1 IPWSLVPDIKVSA
14 EEVKYILSSYYQG
27 TPYNP
32 YSAQN
37 TGKKGIYRPIGIN
50 RTGVTSICQI
60 RSGVPKEI
68 KAIEWISFGPNAFNA
83 MLPLYA
89 NTDSMPSYMSDVSLE
104 VSTDNFYWGSRLIA
118 ALADP
123 HYGSCI
129 QIIERYQNAVSVEG
143 RQIIAEFDRK
153 MISENDFSYI
163 KEANKKLAEA
173 AKKNTLDALGK
184 VLLEASKGMKDGDS
198 RADN

>member
-1 IPWSLVPDIKVSA
+1 
-14 EEVKYILSSYYQG
+14 
-27 TPYNP
+27 
-32 YSAQN
+32 
-37 TGKKGIYRPIGIN
+37 
-50 RTGVTSICQI
+50 
-60 RSGVPKEI
+60 
-68 KAIEWISFGPNAFNA
+68 

-89 NTDSMPSYMSDVSLE
+89 NTDSMPAYMSGVSLE
-104 VSTDNFYWGSRLIA
+104 VSTDNFYWESRLIA

-173 AKKNTLDALGK
+173 AKNNTLDALGK
-184 VLLEASKGMKDGDS
+184 VLLEASKGMKDGYS